1 MDQICETP
9 YTDLRFCAILSF
21 GGSFMN
27 PVSQTTTAQL
37 AAALKEAQRLDSVE
51 EKDKKKVSPVP
62 DIAKAIVVSISADA
76 KQRLLD
82 DTLK

>member
-9 YTDLRFCAILSF
+9 YTDFRFCAILSF

-51 EKDKKKVSPVP
+51 EKDKKRSRQCPILQKLSWFP
-62 DIAKAIVVSISADA
+62 
-76 KQRLLD
+76 
-82 DTLK
+82 

>member
-9 YTDLRFCAILSF
+9 YTDFRFCAILSF
-21 GGSFMN
+21 RGCFMN
-27 PVSQTTTAQL
+27 PVSQTTTSQL
-37 AAALKEAQRLDSVE
+37 AAALKEAQRLESVE
-51 EKDKKKVSPVP
+51 EKNEKKVLPVP
-62 DIAKAIVVSISADA
+62 DIAKAIGVSISADA